1 MIEKSGVKGMG
12 DLRPAFGNLRL
23 RHLRM
28 LELLGNTGTVR
39 KTAKLLHLSEP
50 AVSQMLKNVEE
61 AFGGPLFIRTRRGL
75 VPNSRFSVLLRR
87 IRGALGE
94 LSAADTEL
102 AHSDVVHPKLRFGA
116 SLHILTHLFAPAIGR
131 LRLDHPDW
139 RFSLQEGSMHVL
151 LNDLAEG
158 NLDCVGGR
166 MLPRN
171 STAFKMSDFEF
182 WPIYSGELCLV
193 VSVNHPL
200 ARRRRVALSELLRE
214 DWALS
219 IADGRSRQLLQDAFL
234 MAGFELPE
242 PVVECRPFHVN
253 LAVVS
258 QSRLITVAMRAEA
271 LRGQRLGMHRIL
283 PVSVELDGPPMAIF
297 FRKSALNDPVIAAVR
312 DVLREVGNELN
323 KTAGVTGRHRGNS
336 HHQRAGPL

>member
-1 MIEKSGVKGMG
+1 MEE
-12 DLRPAFGNLRL
+12 LRPAFGNLRL

-28 LELLGNTGTVR
+28 LELLSDTGTVR

-61 AFGGPLFIRTRRGL
+61 AFGGPLFSRTRRGL
-75 VPNSRFSVLLRR
+75 VPNSRFGVLLRR

-94 LSAADTEL
+94 LRAAGSDL
-102 AHSDVVHPKLRFGA
+102 AQSDFSQPRLRFGA
-116 SLHILTHLFAPAIGR
+116 SLHILTHLFAPAVGR
-131 LRLDHPDW
+131 LRLNHPDW

-158 NLDCVGGR
+158 KLDCVGGR
-166 MLPRN
+166 MPHRK
-171 STAFKMSDFEF
+171 SMAFKMSDFDF

-193 VSVNHPL
+193 VGADHPL
-200 ARRRRVALSELLRE
+200 ARRRRVALTELIRE

-219 IADGRSRQLLQDAFL
+219 ITDGRSRQLLQDAFL
-234 MAGFELPE
+234 RAGFELPE
-242 PVVECRPFHVN
+242 PVVESRPFHAN

-271 LRGQRLGMHRIL
+271 LRGQRLGTHRIL
-283 PVSVELDGPPMAIF
+283 PVNIELNGPPMAVF
-297 FRKSALNDPVIAAVR
+297 FRKSVVNDPVIAAAR
-312 DVLREVGNELN
+312 DVLREVGNELS
-323 KTAGVTGRHRGNS
+323 KTAGVVGRS
-336 HHQRAGPL
+336 